1 MSYLVRPQ
9 IAVYG
14 ALGRTIATTDDNGAG
29 ATISG
34 GVTFLLTP
42 HVIKKQRGSR

>member
-1 MSYLVRPQ
+1 VSSQ
-9 IAVYG
+9 TAVYG

-34 GVTFLLTP
+34 GVTFLFTRNLNN
-42 HVIKKQRGSR
+42 KQRGSR